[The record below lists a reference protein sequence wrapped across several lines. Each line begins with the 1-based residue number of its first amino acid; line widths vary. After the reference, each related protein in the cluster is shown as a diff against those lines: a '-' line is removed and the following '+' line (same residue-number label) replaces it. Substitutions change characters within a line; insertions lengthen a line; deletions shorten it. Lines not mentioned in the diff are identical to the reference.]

1 MDNLSLS
8 LQITVIGM
16 GLVFGAIVLLW
27 IMMAVLV
34 RLTPD
39 KAEEPA
45 AEDSPI
51 EPQTT
56 DQAPDQ
62 RAQKRRA
69 AIAAVAVALAHE
81 ATPKIHEFPLPATPI
96 VSAWQAVQRG
106 RQLSQHGPRQK

>member
-8 LQITVIGM
+8 LQITLIGM
-16 GLVFGAIVLLW
+16 GLVFGAILLLW

-39 KAEEPA
+39 REEAAEPA

-51 EPQTT
+51 EPVAT
-56 DQAPDQ
+56 DQD
-62 RAQKRRA
+62 RKRRA
-69 AIAAVAVALAHE
+69 AIAAVAVAVAHE

>member
-8 LQITVIGM
+8 LQITLIGM

-39 KAEEPA
+39 REEAAEPA
-45 AEDSPI
+45 AEENPI
-51 EPQTT
+51 EPALS
-56 DQAPDQ
+56 D
-62 RAQKRRA
+62 RALKQRA
-69 AIAAVAVALAHE
+69 AIAAVAVAIAHE

-106 RQLSQHGPRQK
+106 RQLGQHGPRQK

>member
-39 KAEEPA
+39 REAAEAKEPA
-45 AEDSPI
+45 GEAAPI
-51 EPQTT
+51 EPATS
-56 DQAPDQ
+56 D
-62 RAQKRRA
+62 RALKQRA
-69 AIAAVAVALAHE
+69 AIAAVAVAIAHE
-81 ATPKIHEFPLPATPI
+81 ATPKVHEFPLPATPI

-106 RQLSQHGPRQK
+106 RQLSQRGPRQK

>member
-8 LQITVIGM
+8 LQITLIGM

-39 KAEEPA
+39 HAEAEESPAEAEPIEPA
-45 AEDSPI
+45 A
-51 EPQTT
+51 
-56 DQAPDQ
+56 PDRLLKQ
-62 RAQKRRA
+62 RA
-69 AIAAVAVALAHE
+69 AIAAVAVAIAHE

>member
-8 LQITVIGM
+8 LQITLIGM

-34 RLTPD
+34 RLTPEREEAVEP
-39 KAEEPA
+39 AEEG
-45 AEDSPI
+45 PI
-51 EPQTT
+51 EPVAT
-56 DQAPDQ
+56 DRDRQ
-62 RAQKRRA
+62 RRA
-69 AIAAVAVALAHE
+69 AIAAVAVAIAHE

>member
-8 LQITVIGM
+8 LQITLIGM

-39 KAEEPA
+39 REAAEEPA
-45 AEDSPI
+45 VEVEPI
-51 EPQTT
+51 EPATA
-56 DQAPDQ
+56 D
-62 RAQKRRA
+62 RARKQRA
-69 AIAAVAVALAHE
+69 AIAAVAVAIAHE

>member
-8 LQITVIGM
+8 LPITLIGM
-16 GLVFGAIVLLW
+16 GLVFGAIILLW

-39 KAEEPA
+39 REEAAEPA

-51 EPQTT
+51 EPAATNRDRQ
-56 DQAPDQ
+56 
-62 RAQKRRA
+62 RRA
-69 AIAAVAVALAHE
+69 AIAAVAVAVAHE

>member
-39 KAEEPA
+39 REAAEEVV
-45 AEDSPI
+45 AEETPI
-51 EPQTT
+51 EPAVS
-56 DQAPDQ
+56 D
-62 RAQKRRA
+62 RALKQRA
-69 AIAAVAVALAHE
+69 AIAAVAVAIAHE
-81 ATPKIHEFPLPATPI
+81 ATPRIHEFPLPATPI

>member
-8 LQITVIGM
+8 LQITLIGM
-16 GLVFGAIVLLW
+16 GLVFGAIILLW

-39 KAEEPA
+39 REEVAEPA
-45 AEDSPI
+45 AEESPI
-51 EPQTT
+51 
-56 DQAPDQ
+56 DAQ
-62 RAQKRRA
+62 RATSDRDRQRRA
-69 AIAAVAVALAHE
+69 AIAAVAVAIAHE

>member
-8 LQITVIGM
+8 LQITLIGM
-16 GLVFGAIVLLW
+16 GLVFGAIILLW
-27 IMMAVLV
+27 IMMVVLV

-39 KAEEPA
+39 REAAEEPA

-51 EPQTT
+51 ESATS
-56 DQAPDQ
+56 D
-62 RAQKRRA
+62 RARKQRA

>member
-1 MDNLSLS
+1 MTMDNLSLA
-8 LQITVIGM
+8 LQITLIGM

-39 KAEEPA
+39 HAEAAEAAAEAVGPIEPA
-45 AEDSPI
+45 ASD
-51 EPQTT
+51 
-56 DQAPDQ
+56 
-62 RAQKRRA
+62 RALKQRA

-106 RQLSQHGPRQK
+106 RQLSQRGPRQK

>member
-16 GLVFGAIVLLW
+16 GLVFGAIILLW

-39 KAEEPA
+39 REEAEEPA
-45 AEDSPI
+45 AEETSI
-51 EPQTT
+51 EPLSE
-56 DQAPDQ
+56 
-62 RAQKRRA
+62 RAVKQRA

-81 ATPKIHEFPLPATPI
+81 ATPRIHEFPLPATPI